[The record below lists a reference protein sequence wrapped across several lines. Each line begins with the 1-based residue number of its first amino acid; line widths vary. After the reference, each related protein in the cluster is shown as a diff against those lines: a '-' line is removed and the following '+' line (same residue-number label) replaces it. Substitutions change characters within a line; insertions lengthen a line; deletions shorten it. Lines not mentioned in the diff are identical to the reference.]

1 MRLRCLTRRRGAAGL
16 RSCPGAQ
23 ELPRSASA
31 AHGRCLSRPRESEQ
45 SLPGFRRRR
54 WCCAG
59 DRDRCGEVA
68 LAAGLRLTDA
78 APRFQAGRSGTSNPP
93 RAGVPSIQCDAYTD
107 CLVGVSSSTLKNI
120 EWRLARLG
128 FLFQPSG
135 SGLSGDS
142 VCADPYWTVGRHVM
156 LPKDIAKLVPK
167 THLMSESEWR
177 NLGVQQSQGWVHY
190 MIHEPG
196 CSVQFVLLTALLE
209 QSQQHHGP
217 TR

>member
-1 MRLRCLTRRRGAAGL
+1 MPLLDAPAMSDPAPGCR
-16 RSCPGAQ
+16 GAQ

-142 VCADPYWTVGRHVM
+142 VCADPYWTVGR
-156 LPKDIAKLVPK
+156 LAFLA
-167 THLMSESEWR
+167 TSELA
-177 NLGVQQSQGWVHY
+177 N
-190 MIHEPG
+190 
-196 CSVQFVLLTALLE
+196 
-209 QSQQHHGP
+209 
-217 TR
+217 